1 MGGSTAACV
10 RLVRVKQDVGPSGV
24 VTERGVFHFCSSN
37 SVRDQENP
45 H

>member
-1 MGGSTAACV
+1 MGINFRMRPIGSGG
-10 RLVRVKQDVGPSGV
+10 QDVGLSGV